1 MHLEDARSAIIAALD
16 RMNAL
21 YQGPL
26 FDEWVLASLKPG
38 RGAILAYQGPRAESY
53 KAEFQRDVEPLRRE
67 LAEQKLGVGDFAF
80 AADAAGR
87 GYDACL
93 RLGESSYLFCNH
105 TARSMAEIRQS
116 PRWREAQ
123 KAWVVL
129 SQQFAADPLA

>member
-1 MHLEDARSAIIAALD
+1 MHLEDARSAIIAALA

-21 YQGPL
+21 YQAPL

-38 RGAILAYQGPRAESY
+38 RGAVLAYQGPRVESY
-53 KAEFQRDVEPLRRE
+53 KVEFQRDLEPLRRE

-80 AADAAGR
+80 ATGAAGR

-105 TARSMAEIRQS
+105 TTKSMGDLRQS
-116 PRWREAQ
+116 ARWLEAQ
-123 KAWVVL
+123 KAWVAL
-129 SQQFAADPLA
+129 SHQFAVDPLE